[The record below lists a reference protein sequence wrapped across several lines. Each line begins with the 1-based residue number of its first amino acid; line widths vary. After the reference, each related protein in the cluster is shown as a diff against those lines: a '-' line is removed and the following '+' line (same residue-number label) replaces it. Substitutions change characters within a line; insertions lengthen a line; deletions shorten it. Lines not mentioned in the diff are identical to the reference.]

1 MKWLKMSSEKGNSIA
16 QYRLGMLY
24 LKGEEIPVQV
34 EEAVKWLQKAADQE
48 NEWALYQLGKL

>member
-34 EEAVKWLQKAADQE
+34 EEGSEMASE
-48 NEWALYQLGKL
+48 GSRPGK